1 MALTMR
7 PTGLASG
14 FYKDDVDYS
23 IFSGE
28 WCIGRIYECPSSE
41 ILGQEAA

>member
-1 MALTMR
+1 MR

-23 IFSGE
+23 LSATPDPGDGDVDRA
-28 WCIGRIYECPSSE
+28 IGSVLIPSP
-41 ILGQEAA
+41 LY